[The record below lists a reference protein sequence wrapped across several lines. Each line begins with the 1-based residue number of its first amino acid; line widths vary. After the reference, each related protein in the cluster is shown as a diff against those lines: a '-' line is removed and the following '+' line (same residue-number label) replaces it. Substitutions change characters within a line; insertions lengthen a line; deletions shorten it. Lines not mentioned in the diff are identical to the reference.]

1 MAESK
6 AFTSMEGLLENLT
19 KAMSQLKEGKLEV
32 EALESITDDAR
43 DLYERLVVLRF
54 QAYEKL
60 QDKEGSSASS
70 KDEFSFRIDSRDVL
84 LENQTSLIDAIEEA
98 SKEPVK
104 VEPPQKPQTSA
115 PEIKFEETPVETI
128 EDTKAK
134 TVAPNDQEAE
144 GLPAPKKEPD
154 PKNEESKDKS
164 LAAKLQ
170 KTPIEDLKKAISL
183 NQKFQFI
190 SAFFGG
196 NSNTYDKFITE
207 VNQAKDLKEAKKIV
221 TTTIGDRDEEDQVAN
236 MFMELV
242 ERRYQ

>member
-1 MAESK
+1 
-6 AFTSMEGLLENLT
+6 MEGLLENLT
-19 KAMSQLKEGKLEV
+19 GAMAQLKEGKLEL
-32 EALESITDDAR
+32 EALESITKDAQ

-60 QDKEGSSASS
+60 QEKKSSVSEPS
-70 KDEFSFRIDSRDVL
+70 KDFSFRIDAKDEF

-98 SKEPVK
+98 SKEPS
-104 VEPPQKPQTSA
+104 VETQGAEQNELA
-115 PEIKFEETPVETI
+115 PEIKFEDIPAEVE
-128 EDTKAK
+128 EK
-134 TVAPNDQEAE
+134 VSE
-144 GLPAPKKEPD
+144 PAPKEKQAKPEKAEPKVAAKEVD
-154 PKNEESKDKS
+154 KNEETEDKS

-170 KTPIEDLKKAISL
+170 KSPIEDLKKAISL

-196 NSNTYDKFITE
+196 NSNTYDAFISE
-207 VNQAKDLKEAKKIV
+207 VNDAGDLKKAKKIIQSA
-221 TTTIGDRDEEDQVAN
+221 IGERDEEDQVAS